1 MLYCIMFKTKNLKII
16 LKEFSHFKLKMSE
29 KILDS
34 IKENKLQILLFTLI
48 FGFTLYI
55 YFSYK
60 KRVEEE
66 KIEENYVNN
75 LEIMRNAHNNEHLR
89 NIYRNMHNLEAIE
102 RIEIA
107 QNKGL
112 SPGGGQNINQEKYLG
127 EQIFNEGSRLRKAA
141 MEEIEANR
149 LPYVPQHPSPIG
161 DTFDGCHFGDCQINM
176 DYNER
181 ILGIPSVPGSYH
193 SYYN

>member
-1 MLYCIMFKTKNLKII
+1 MFETRYWKII
-16 LKEFSHFKLKMSE
+16 LKEFSHSKLKMSE

-34 IKENKLQILLFTLI
+34 IKENKLQILLFSLI
-48 FGFTLYI
+48 IGFTLYV

-60 KRVEEE
+60 KREEE
-66 KIEENYVNN
+66 ERIEENYINS
-75 LEIMRNAHNNEHLR
+75 LEIMRNAADNNEHLR
-89 NIYRNMHNLEAIE
+89 NLYRNMHNLEAVE

-112 SPGGGQNINQEKYLG
+112 SAGGGHNINQEKYLG

-141 MEEIEANR
+141 MEEIEDNR

-181 ILGIPSVPGSYH
+181 ILGIPSTPGSYH
-193 SYYN
+193 GYYN